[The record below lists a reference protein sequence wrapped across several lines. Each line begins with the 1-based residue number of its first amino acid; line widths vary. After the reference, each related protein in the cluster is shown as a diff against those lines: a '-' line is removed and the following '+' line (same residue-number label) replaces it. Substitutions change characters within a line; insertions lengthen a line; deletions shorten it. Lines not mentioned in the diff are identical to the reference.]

1 MPARRLPA
9 ELVERIWGRRVLPA
23 WIADVGERAM
33 PVGEIWHPDDDPA
46 AALLVKYI
54 FTAERLSIQVHPDDD
69 DARARG
75 LPRGKAEV
83 WYIIDA
89 EPGAVIG
96 LGLKHKV
103 SAEALRAAAVDGSIE
118 ALIDWRPAKAGDTIY
133 SPGGTIH
140 AIGAGLSLIEVQQNL
155 DLTYRL
161 YDYGRPRELHLDEG
175 MAVAD
180 PVPYAFAFTPHDLD
194 EGRRILVEGG
204 AFVLERWTF
213 AGEAEVRAGDETV
226 LLIPIAS
233 GGAIDGEPLAAGG
246 VWRTDGAAKIS
257 ADRPIDLLAA
267 YPGASARDGLLVQ
280 G

>member
-1 MPARRLPA
+1 MPARRLPS
-9 ELVERIWGRRVLPA
+9 ELVERIWGRRSLPA
-23 WIADVGERAM
+23 WIADSGERAM
-33 PVGEIWHPDDDPA
+33 PIGEIWHPDDDPA
-46 AALLVKYI
+46 AALLVKHI

-69 DARARG
+69 EARARG

-83 WYIIDA
+83 WHIIDA

-96 LGLKHKV
+96 LGLKHKI
-103 SAEALRAAAVDGSIE
+103 SAEALRAAAIDGSIE

-175 MAVAD
+175 VAVAD
-180 PVPYAFAFTPHDLD
+180 PTPYDFAFTPYDRGA
-194 EGRRILVEGG
+194 GRQILVEGG

-213 AGEAEVRAGDETV
+213 AGDAEVRAGDETV

-233 GGAIDGEPLAAGG
+233 GGAVDGEPLKAGG
-246 VWRTDGAAKIS
+246 VWRIDGSAGVS
-257 ADRPIDLLAA
+257 ADGGLDLLAA
-267 YPGASARDGLLVQ
+267 YPGTNARDGLLVR